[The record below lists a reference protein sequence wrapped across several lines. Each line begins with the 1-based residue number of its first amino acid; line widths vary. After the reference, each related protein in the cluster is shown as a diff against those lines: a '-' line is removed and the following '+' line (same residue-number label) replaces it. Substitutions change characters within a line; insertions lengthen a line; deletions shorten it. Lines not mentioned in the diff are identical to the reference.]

1 MSLEITVTTDL
12 SASHAVRHHNF
23 LEEQGL
29 PGPKKTGFGALGAF
43 HDDCGIP
50 NRDMRCLS

>member
-29 PGPKKTGFGALGAF
+29 PGLKKPGLEGFGAVY
-43 HDDCGIP
+43 DDCGIP
-50 NRDMRCLS
+50 NRNMRCLS